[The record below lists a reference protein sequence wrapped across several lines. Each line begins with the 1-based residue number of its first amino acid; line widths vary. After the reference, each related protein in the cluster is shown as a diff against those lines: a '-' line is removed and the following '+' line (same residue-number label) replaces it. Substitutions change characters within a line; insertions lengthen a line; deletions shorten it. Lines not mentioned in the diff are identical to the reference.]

1 MTWGWHLYWRHGVGI
16 CIYKFEC
23 MDDHAMHCLA
33 YWVLATIIKQSVS
46 HFLIFNVF
54 SLIFFWFFKTIFFF
68 CSRVSSPGS
77 PNRGGDLL
85 TQVGM
90 APREIN
96 WRNNPYVGCLPWA
109 SYPLLPKLS
118 LTVLFVLESDHVF
131 LPTNFDPILGPLLEL
146 DSFLFS
152 PFLRHQTDPSF
163 SESCRIYCDSFDAC
177 HVHRVGLH
185 YPPPLMS
192 RLRALWQAS
201 FNATKRGSSFPETR
215 TFLLRLLSAVWF
227 ISA

>member
-1 MTWGWHLYWRHGVGI
+1 MTWSWHLYWRHGVGI

-46 HFLIFNVF
+46 HFLIFNDF
-54 SLIFFWFFKTIFFF
+54 SLIFSDFLRLFFFF

-118 LTVLFVLESDHVF
+118 LTVLFVLGSDHVF
-131 LPTNFDPILGPLLEL
+131 LPTNFDPILGPPLEL
-146 DSFLFS
+146 DSFLFLPFSAASDRSFFLWILSNLLWFIWCVSCTQSWS
-152 PFLRHQTDPSF
+152 PLSSAPDV
-163 SESCRIYCDSFDAC
+163 EA
-177 HVHRVGLH
+177 
-185 YPPPLMS
+185 
-192 RLRALWQAS
+192 AS
-201 FNATKRGSSFPETR
+201 FVASF
-215 TFLLRLLSAVWF
+215 L
-227 ISA
+227 

>member
-1 MTWGWHLYWRHGVGI
+1 MSLFSSKHALWISWLEVGI
-16 CIYKFEC
+16 CTED
-23 MDDHAMHCLA
+23 MGLA
-33 YWVLATIIKQSVS
+33 FVFINLNVWMIMQCIVLRIEYLLQLSNNQFPI
-46 HFLIFNVF
+46 FLFLMIF
-54 SLIFFWFFKTIFFF
+54 LDFFWFFKTIFFF

-131 LPTNFDPILGPLLEL
+131 LPTNFDPILGPPLEL
-146 DSFLFS
+146 DSFLFLPFSAASDRSFFLWILSNLLWFIWCVSCTQSWS
-152 PFLRHQTDPSF
+152 PLSSAPDV
-163 SESCRIYCDSFDAC
+163 EA
-177 HVHRVGLH
+177 
-185 YPPPLMS
+185 
-192 RLRALWQAS
+192 AS
-201 FNATKRGSSFPETR
+201 FVASF
-215 TFLLRLLSAVWF
+215 L
-227 ISA
+227 